1 MIPSVQV
8 RRMTLVFAM
17 VALMLALLAGLSSSA
32 AYAAGAW
39 TAQTSGTTN
48 VLWSVTFAD
57 TTHGWAV
64 GDGGT
69 I

>member
-1 MIPSVQV
+1 MIPSVHV
-8 RRMTLVFAM
+8 RRMKLVFAM

-48 VLWSVTFAD
+48 VPWSVAFAD
-57 TTHGWAV
+57 PAHG
-64 GDGGT
+64 
-69 I
+69 